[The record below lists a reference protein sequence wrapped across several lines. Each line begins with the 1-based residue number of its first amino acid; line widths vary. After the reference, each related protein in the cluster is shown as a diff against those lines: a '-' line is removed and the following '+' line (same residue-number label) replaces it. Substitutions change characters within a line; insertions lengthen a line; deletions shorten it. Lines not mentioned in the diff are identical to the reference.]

1 MEEYK
6 RAYDNLEAAR
16 TQLED
21 AKNRKALADQAV
33 KAAQDSLELAVQ
45 SRDDADNALK
55 QADFTLDRAEKT
67 LKVAIIKVAAIRE
80 KYNVAKD

>member
-1 MEEYK
+1 M
-6 RAYDNLEAAR
+6 EAAK

-21 AKNRKALADQAV
+21 AKARKALADQAV

-55 QADFTLDRAEKT
+55 QADFNLDRAEKA
-67 LKVAIIKVAAIRE
+67 LNAAIKKVAAIRE
-80 KYNVAKD
+80 KYNIAKDELSAAQWDW

>member
-1 MEEYK
+1 M
-6 RAYDNLEAAR
+6 EAAR

-67 LKVAIIKVAAIRE
+67 LKAAIIKVAVIRE